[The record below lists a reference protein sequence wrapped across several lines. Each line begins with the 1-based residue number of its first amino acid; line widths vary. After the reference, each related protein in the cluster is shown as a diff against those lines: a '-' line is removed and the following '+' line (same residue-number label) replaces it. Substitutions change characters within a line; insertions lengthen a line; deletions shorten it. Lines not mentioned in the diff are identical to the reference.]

1 MAEKNNV
8 KVKFLG
14 GARRIGCSAILLQ
27 ANEKNILLDYGAT
40 PGTHLDFPLPVPSK
54 EIDAIILTH
63 AHIDHSG
70 AIPLLYTVANP
81 PLITTPA
88 TLDLAELLIYDM
100 MNVAR
105 DPLPFGRREV
115 KRMKKNSILLNYKEE
130 YKLGKNIKIT
140 LFNAGHIPGS
150 SSVLLEINGVKIW
163 YSGDINTISTRLLEP
178 ANMDLEDVDIV
189 FIESTYA
196 LKDHPPREEQEK
208 AFIKALKETI
218 EDQGVALVPAFSVG
232 RSQEVL
238 CILEHYDFKGRIFL
252 DGMARRASKILL
264 EHPTFIKDYDLFTK
278 ALKRARWIEDNRD
291 RFKAISE
298 PGVIVTPAGMLVG
311 GSAQWYLK
319 YIYKDENCGL
329 FYVSYQVPGTPGRRI
344 LETGKVRIG
353 RKEKKMRARVGY
365 FELSSHSG
373 RTQLFELIE
382 KFDSDTVFFTVH
394 GEEES
399 TIKFAEEIR
408 DRYGYTAFSPSVGE
422 TFFQIPF

>member
-27 ANEKNILLDYGAT
+27 ANGKNILLDYGAT
-40 PGTHLDFPLPVPSK
+40 PGAHLDFPLPVPSK

-163 YSGDINTISTRLLEP
+163 YSGDINTIST
-178 ANMDLEDVDIV
+178 
-189 FIESTYA
+189 
-196 LKDHPPREEQEK
+196 
-208 AFIKALKETI
+208 
-218 EDQGVALVPAFSVG
+218 
-232 RSQEVL
+232 
-238 CILEHYDFKGRIFL
+238 
-252 DGMARRASKILL
+252 
-264 EHPTFIKDYDLFTK
+264 
-278 ALKRARWIEDNRD
+278 
-291 RFKAISE
+291 
-298 PGVIVTPAGMLVG
+298 
-311 GSAQWYLK
+311 
-319 YIYKDENCGL
+319 
-329 FYVSYQVPGTPGRRI
+329 
-344 LETGKVRIG
+344 
-353 RKEKKMRARVGY
+353 
-365 FELSSHSG
+365 
-373 RTQLFELIE
+373 
-382 KFDSDTVFFTVH
+382 
-394 GEEES
+394 
-399 TIKFAEEIR
+399 
-408 DRYGYTAFSPSVGE
+408 
-422 TFFQIPF
+422 

>member
-1 MAEKNNV
+1 MARKEV
-8 KVKFLG
+8 RVKFLG
-14 GARRIGCSAILLQ
+14 GTRRIGCSAILLQ
-27 ANEKNILLDYGAT
+27 VNEKNILLDYGTT
-40 PGTHLDFPLPVPSK
+40 PGAHLDFPLPVPSR
-54 EIDAIILTH
+54 EIDVIILTH

-70 AIPLLYTVANP
+70 AIPLIYTVANP

-115 KRMKKNSILLNYKEE
+115 RKMKRNSILLNYKEK
-130 YKLGKNIKIT
+130 YSLGKDIKIT

-163 YSGDINTISTRLLEP
+163 YTGDINTISTRLLKP
-178 ANMDLEDVDIV
+178 ASTDLQDVDVV

-196 LKDHPPREEQEK
+196 LREHPPRKEQEK
-208 AFIKALKETI
+208 AFIKALRETV

-238 CILEHYDFKGRIFL
+238 CILEHYNFNGRIFL
-252 DGMARRASKILL
+252 DGMARQASKILL
-264 EHPTFIKDYDLFTK
+264 EHPTFIKDYELFVRS
-278 ALKRARWIEDNRD
+278 LRRAKWIEDGHE
-291 RFKAISE
+291 RFKAVSE

-319 YIYKDENCGL
+319 YIYKDERSGL

-353 RKEKKMRARVGY
+353 RKEKKMRAKVDY

-373 RTQLFELIE
+373 RTQLLELIE
-382 KFDSDTVFFTVH
+382 KFENDTIFFTIH

-399 TIKFAEEIR
+399 ATKFAEEIKE
-408 DRYGYTAFSPSVGE
+408 DYGHTAFSPTVGE
-422 TFFQIPF
+422 TFEIEIE